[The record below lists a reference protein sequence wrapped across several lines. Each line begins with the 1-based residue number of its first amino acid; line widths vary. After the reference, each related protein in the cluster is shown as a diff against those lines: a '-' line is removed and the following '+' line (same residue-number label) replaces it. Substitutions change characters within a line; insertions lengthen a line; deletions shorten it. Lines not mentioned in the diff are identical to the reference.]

1 MKSHQS
7 VLSRLALVAGTTFVM
22 LTSIAAMA
30 AAATYTWNQTG
41 TASWATSTNWTPTR
55 TTPATSDVMVFNNGA
70 TTTATSVPTQTIGQ
84 LLVSGGTTVTLD
96 NGATAITLTVGS
108 GIAGTDLS
116 VASGSALNVS
126 ASGNAVFTM
135 NIPTGNT
142 GSISGSMTWTAA
154 SLATINQFT
163 TVDASGLTINSG
175 GSIKQGQN
183 STGNLFGTAGST
195 L

>member
-70 TTTATSVPTQTIGQ
+70 TAGPARASTSGR
-84 LLVSGGTTVTLD
+84 
-96 NGATAITLTVGS
+96 
-108 GIAGTDLS
+108 
-116 VASGSALNVS
+116 S
-126 ASGNAVFTM
+126 ASV
-135 NIPTGNT
+135 
-142 GSISGSMTWTAA
+142 
-154 SLATINQFT
+154 
-163 TVDASGLTINSG
+163 
-175 GSIKQGQN
+175 
-183 STGNLFGTAGST
+183 
-195 L
+195 